1 MENQLTVEPWIYNL
15 DEIRGN
21 DLPLVGGKAYRL
33 ALLRQNSLQ
42 VPPGL
47 VLTTHFFENQLKRS
61 HLTTLWAGSP
71 DVQVTTDA
79 LSWLSDTLKTKP
91 IDREL
96 THTLNQQ
103 LNQNFGPEIQSF
115 AVRSSAI
122 DEDQRDHTFAGVHL
136 TELGVP
142 RVMLPVAITRC
153 WASALSETAAEY
165 RIKHGMSIQG
175 IQIAVLIQ
183 PMLTPQ
189 SSGVGFTIN
198 PLTGSTDE
206 MIVEATWGLGESLVS
221 GKIQPYSYKLANDP
235 PRYPV
240 LEHQT
245 GNVPPPD
252 DEADMPLSP
261 TELTALVNQLEQIQA
276 IMGEAQDVEWAKQDG
291 SFFLLQTRPVT
302 PPANTGPML
311 DQAWTRGSHVEF
323 LPDLPS
329 PLFASLLERTE
340 RQAQQFF
347 EAAQIDVTPYTPYL
361 KIHLGRPYLNLS
373 LIKKGMNQL
382 GLNVNGVLRI
392 LGYQDRPTQQRRL
405 SVDWQILRRKR
416 HIYKALWGQIR
427 QAETSVQEYQKLV
440 EEMVVDLNGVGTDR
454 STSEL
459 QTQLRQHDRIYNGF
473 FKAELPISM
482 GIAALTAISSTLIA
496 PLTHTPGTVVKTL
509 ASQGIDKGANQLNQ
523 SLLTLAQNARKDQSV
538 CHYFKHA
545 SVSFNDYDTRL
556 AGTLFL
562 KQFHQLLTE
571 QSYRATYEADLGW
584 PRYLEAP
591 EVLLRIIQHYVLSEH
606 QTNTS
611 VAPILLWS
619 DLVKPATGLQR
630 LHSWRRWAVQPFI
643 KQLHNLLI
651 LRHRLNEIRAKGMT
665 ACRQWDKQLAE
676 QWVKQGWL
684 TEVDDIFWLKL
695 EEIERVILA
704 GVGAGLT
711 ISATIQARKETYQ
724 GYAQLTPPFNL
735 QESELPAIQ
744 YGLSTGDRGNLDVL
758 TGLPVSPG
766 QACGTVMV
774 VNSPEEFEPIADEV
788 ILVTSSTNPDWLSL
802 LNRSAGLIVEVGGL
816 LSHGSVIAREYGL
829 PGVAN
834 VPQATKRFQTGD
846 VVLVDGSTGVI
857 QVLERT
863 KKT

>member
-1 MENQLTVEPWIYNL
+1 MENQSPDPWIYNL

-33 ALLRQNSLQ
+33 ALLRQNSLL
-42 VPPGL
+42 VPSGV
-47 VLTTHFFENQLKRS
+47 VLTTHFFESQLKS
-61 HLTTLWAGSP
+61 AHLTTLWAGSP

-96 THTLNQQ
+96 TRALNQQ

-165 RIKHGMSIQG
+165 RLKHGMSIQG

-183 PMLTPQ
+183 PMLSPQ

-240 LEHQT
+240 LEQET

-252 DEADMPLSP
+252 DKAEVPLSP
-261 TELTALVNQLEQIQA
+261 TELTTLVNLMERIQA

-291 SFFLLQTRPVT
+291 AFFLLQTRPVT
-302 PPANTGPML
+302 PPTRTGPIL
-311 DQAWTRGSHVEF
+311 DQAWTRGSHVES

-329 PLFASLLERTE
+329 PLFSSLLERTE

-347 EAAQIDVTPYTPYL
+347 ETAQIDVTPYSPYL
-361 KIHLGRPYLNLS
+361 KVHLGRPYLNLS
-373 LIKKGMNQL
+373 LIKKGLSQL
-382 GLNVNGVLRI
+382 GINANGVLQI
-392 LGYQDRPTQQRRL
+392 LGYQNGVGQRGRL
-405 SVDWQILRRKR
+405 SIDWQLLSRKR
-416 HIYKALWGQIR
+416 QIYQALWRQIR
-427 QAETSVQEYQKLV
+427 QAETGIQTYQQLV
-440 EEMVVDLNGVGTDR
+440 DETIIQLNNMGTDA
-454 STSEL
+454 STSDL
-459 QTQLRQHDRIYNGF
+459 QTQLRLHDRIYNGF
-473 FKAELPISM
+473 FNAELPISL
-482 GIAALTAISSTLIA
+482 GIATLTAISSALIA
-496 PLTHTPGTVVKTL
+496 PLTHTPATVVKTL
-509 ASQGIDKGANQLNQ
+509 ASQGLDKGANQLNQ
-523 SLLTLAQNARKDQSV
+523 ALLKMAQHARKDQSV
-538 CHYFKHA
+538 RHYFEHA
-545 SVSFNDYDTRL
+545 SVSFDNYDTQL

-562 KQFHQLLTE
+562 KQFQQLLTE
-571 QSYRATYEADLGW
+571 QSYRATYEADIGW

-606 QTNTS
+606 QTSTP
-611 VAPILLWS
+611 VAPVLLWS

-630 LHSWRRWAVQPFI
+630 LHGWRRWVVKPFVSR
-643 KQLHNLLI
+643 LHKLLG
-651 LRHRLNEIRAKGMT
+651 LRHQLNEVRAKGMA
-665 ACRQWDKQLAE
+665 ACRRWDKRLAE
-676 QWVKQGWL
+676 QWVRQGWL
-684 TEVDDIFWLKL
+684 NEADDIFWLKL

-711 ISATIQARKETYQ
+711 VSATIQARKETYQ

-735 QESELPAIQ
+735 LESELPAIQ
-744 YGLSTGDRGNLDVL
+744 YGLSEGERAGLDVL

-766 QACGTVMV
+766 QVCGTVVV
-774 VNSPEEFEPIADEV
+774 VNSPEEFEPIAEEI
-788 ILVTSSTNPDWLSL
+788 ILVTPSTNPDWLPL
-802 LNRSAGLIVEVGGL
+802 LNRSVGLIVEVGGL

-834 VPQATKRFQTGD
+834 IPQATKRFQTGD

-857 QVLERT
+857 QVLDRA
-863 KKT
+863 KK